1 MCNLY
6 SLTKGQSAMAQIA
19 RAMRDKTGNLPPMPS
34 IYPDTLAPV
43 VYAAPED
50 GVRELGLMRWGFPP
64 PPNVGKAPV
73 TNIRNT
79 ASPFWRPWL
88 KTDHRC
94 LVPVTSFCEY
104 ADTKPRK
111 TPYWFT
117 THSEEPLFFFAGLWR
132 PWSGTRGKKANP
144 ASGDHRLFA
153 FLTCEANDLVRPIHP
168 RAMPVILNTLEACE
182 QWLNAP
188 VQEALDL
195 QRPAKAEVLQIT
207 QPPAEGSAPLGMTRN
222 TGLLNFMD

>member
-6 SLTKGQSAMAQIA
+6 SLTKGQSAIVQLA
-19 RAMRDKTGNLPPMPS
+19 RAMRDKTGNLPSLPS

-43 VYAAPED
+43 VYSSPED
-50 GVRELGLMRWGFPP
+50 SIRELGMMRWGFPP

-79 ASPFWRPWL
+79 VSPFWRTWL
-88 KTDHRC
+88 KPEYRC

-111 TPYWFT
+111 TPYWFAT
-117 THSEEPLFFFAGLWR
+117 GENDPLFFFAGLWR
-132 PWSGTRGKKANP
+132 PWNGTRGTKAHP
-144 ASGDHRLFA
+144 VEGEHRLFA
-153 FLTCEANDLVRPIHP
+153 FLTCEANDLVKPIHP
-168 RAMPVILNTLEACE
+168 KAMPVILDTAEACE

-188 VQEALDL
+188 VQEALEL
-195 QRPAKAEVLQIT
+195 QRPAGKDVLRII
-207 QPPAEGSAPLGMTRN
+207 QPASKL
-222 TGLLNFMD
+222 